1 MVKISPKL
9 VTKLPQSIAW
19 NIVVVAWNIVVD
31 TIKIGGNFQRN
42 SRLPNEN
49 AADKIITVS
58 FILFYY
64 CITNAKLSEGLI

>member
-9 VTKLPQSIAW
+9 VTKLPQSI
-19 NIVVVAWNIVVD
+19 AWNIVVD

-49 AADKIITVS
+49 AADEIITVS

-64 CITNAKLSEGLI
+64 CIINAKLSEGLI

>member
-9 VTKLPQSIAW
+9 VTKLPQSI
-19 NIVVVAWNIVVD
+19 VWNIVVD